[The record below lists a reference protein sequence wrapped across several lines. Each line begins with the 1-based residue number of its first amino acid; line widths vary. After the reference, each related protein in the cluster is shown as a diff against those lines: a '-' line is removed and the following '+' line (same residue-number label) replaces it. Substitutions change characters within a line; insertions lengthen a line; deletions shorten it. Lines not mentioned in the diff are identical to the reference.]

1 MIAGEDRPPPAT
13 ARRHPLETGA
23 RRGPRIVFALGLVAL
38 ALWIARDYAV
48 ALVWAVLIAVS
59 VWPLYERYVDAG
71 GVPGRRTGPAL
82 LFTLLTGLALLVPLT
97 IVMVEVGR
105 EARTVAEWLT
115 RAQESGL
122 PVPEWLVRVPFL
134 GRMADE
140 WWRSHLVAP
149 EQAGEFLKGFDVN
162 TLAAWSQAFGGRL
175 LHGLVLFLFTFMA
188 LFLLFR
194 DGDRFAARGLDFVDR
209 ALGDPGERLAT
220 KLAGAV
226 RGTVLGTVVVAF
238 GEGLIIGGAYVF
250 LGVPHAVLFGALTIV
265 VAMFPMGA
273 WLAFGAASLVL
284 AFEGGSVLAA
294 VGLFG
299 FGAAVMLVGDNF
311 VQPYLIGNAVRLP
324 FLWVLIGIAGGVQTL
339 GIVGLFVG
347 PVVMAALVTIWR
359 EWVGP
364 PDGAPEARG
373 RPA

>member
-1 MIAGEDRPPPAT
+1 MTSTDELPPPAA
-13 ARRHPLETGA
+13 ARAHPLESGP
-23 RRGPRIVFALGLVAL
+23 RRGPRIVFAVALVAF

-59 VWPLYERYVDAG
+59 VWPLYRRYIDARATRG
-71 GVPGRRTGPAL
+71 GRAGPAL
-82 LFTLLTGLALLVPLT
+82 LFTVLTGVALLVPVT
-97 IVMVEVGR
+97 VIMVEVGR
-105 EARTVAEWLT
+105 EARTVGEWLK

-122 PVPEWLVRVPFL
+122 PVPEWLARVPL
-134 GRMADE
+134 VGSTAHE
-140 WWRSHLVAP
+140 WWGSHLAAP
-149 EQAGEFLKGFDVN
+149 EQAGEFLKGFDLN
-162 TLAAWSQAFGGRL
+162 TVAVWSQAFGGRL
-175 LHGLVLFLFTFMA
+175 LHGLALLLFTFMA
-188 LFLLFR
+188 LYLLFR
-194 DGDRFAARGLDFVDR
+194 DGERLAARGLDFVDR
-209 ALGDPGERLAT
+209 TLGDPGERLAT
-220 KLAGAV
+220 KLVGAV

-238 GEGLIIGGAYVF
+238 GEGLIIGAAYVA
-250 LGVPHAVLFGALTIV
+250 LGVPYAVLFGALTIV

-284 AFEGGSVLAA
+284 AFDGGSVVAA
-294 VGLFG
+294 VGLFA

-359 EWVGP
+359 EWIGP
-364 PDGAPEARG
+364 PAAP
-373 RPA
+373 